1 MYYATRDSKMYTIP
15 KEKPITKEVVE
26 DVIRYNET
34 QRTRYDV
41 LKRYYLGDHDILN
54 RYKSETLKN
63 NRLVIN
69 HASYIVDT
77 NVGYL
82 LGNPVDYMSDYDI
95 NEILECYKQQTIND
109 LDSEIAKNV
118 SIYGTQYEYVYAN
131 EEAQPRSAVV
141 DNRNAILVYDTTL
154 EHNKLFGV
162 IYRPIYDGLNFQY
175 YDAIYLDKEVIRHY
189 KLSGA
194 LILLEEYQ
202 HNFGDVPLIQY
213 KNNPDLIGDFEK
225 VLTLINAYNLLQSDR
240 INDKE
245 QLVDAILCMYD
256 FDFTAEQHEMLK
268 ESRVLAS
275 IPATGK
281 VEYLTKVLHEAD
293 MDILRKNIEQD
304 IHKISMCP
312 NMSDE
317 NFSGNSSGV
326 ALRFKLLPFE
336 QATKNK
342 ERYFE
347 KGLMNR
353 FKLYN
358 TFLSKASRM
367 PEIPVFEVDAV
378 FKHNLPTNDL
388 ENSMM
393 IKNLQGIVD
402 NEMLISQLSFVKD
415 ASEVI
420 QKTEKNELD
429 KQNIYKTE
437 EKEIEDEY

>member
-1 MYYATRDSKMYTIP
+1 MYYATRDPRIYTVP
-15 KEKPITKEVVE
+15 SDKPITKEVVE
-26 DVIRYNET
+26 DVIRYNES
-34 QRTRYDV
+34 QRNRYDV
-41 LKRYYLGDHDILN
+41 LQRYYLGEHDILT

-82 LGNPVDYMSDYDI
+82 LGNPVDYLSDYDI
-95 NEILECYKQQTIND
+95 SEVLECYKQQTIND
-109 LDSEIAKNV
+109 LDNEIATNTA
-118 SIYGTQYEYVYAN
+118 IYGTQNEYVYAN
-131 EEAQPRSAVV
+131 EDAQPRSAVV
-141 DNRNAILVYDTTL
+141 DNRNSIVVYDTTL
-154 EHNKLFGV
+154 EHKKLFGV

-175 YDAIYLDKEVIRHY
+175 YDVIYLDKEVMRHY
-189 KLSGA
+189 KLGGG
-194 LILLEEYQ
+194 LIILDEKE

-225 VLTLINAYNLLQSDR
+225 VFTLINAYNLLQSDR

-275 IPATGK
+275 IPKDGR

-293 MDILRKNIEQD
+293 MDILRKNLEQD

-336 QATKNK
+336 QSTKNK

-353 FKLYN
+353 FALYN
-358 TFLSKASRM
+358 TFLSRASRM
-367 PEIPVFEVDAV
+367 PEIPIYEVDAV
-378 FKHNLPTNDL
+378 FKRNLPTNDL

-420 QKTEKNELD
+420 QKTKNNEEEVKNIQED
-429 KQNIYKTE
+429 KLN
-437 EKEIEDEY
+437 EY

>member
-1 MYYATRDSKMYTIP
+1 MYYATRDPRIYTIP
-15 KEKPITKEVVE
+15 ADKPITKEVIE
-26 DVIRYNET
+26 DVIRYNES
-34 QRTRYDV
+34 QHNRYDI
-41 LKRYYLGDHDILN
+41 LERYYLGDHDILY

-95 NEILECYKQQTIND
+95 SEVLECYKQQTIND
-109 LDSEIAKNV
+109 LDNEVAKNTA
-118 SIYGTQYEYVYAN
+118 IYGTQNEYVYAN
-131 EEAQPRSAVV
+131 EDAQPRSAVV
-141 DNRNAILVYDTTL
+141 DNRNSILVYDTTL
-154 EHNKLFGV
+154 QHNKLFGV
-162 IYRPIYDGLNFQY
+162 IYRAIYDGLNFQY
-175 YDAIYLDKEVIRHY
+175 YDAIYMDKEVVRHY

-194 LILLEEYQ
+194 LILLEEYP

-213 KNNPDLIGDFEK
+213 QNNPDLVGDFEN
-225 VLTLINAYNLLQSDR
+225 VLTLIDAYNLIQSDR

-275 IPATGK
+275 IPKDGR

-293 MDILRKNIEQD
+293 MDILRNNLEQD

-317 NFSGNSSGV
+317 KFSGNSSGV

-336 QATKNK
+336 QSTKNK

-347 KGLMNR
+347 KGLLNR

-358 TFLSKASRM
+358 TFLSKSSRM
-367 PEIPVFEVDAV
+367 PEIPIYEVDAV
-378 FKHNLPTNDL
+378 FKRNLPQNDL
-388 ENSMM
+388 EISQM
-393 IKNLQGIVD
+393 INNLQNMVD
-402 NEMLISQLSFVKD
+402 KEVLVGQLSFIKD

-420 QKTEKNELD
+420 QETENNDLE
-429 KQNIYKTE
+429 KQNIQENK
-437 EKEIEDEY
+437 DENIS